1 VKRLVLLGGGHAHV
15 YVLDRLARERRER
28 LVDTEVVLV
37 SPYAR
42 QVYSGMLPGWIAGR
56 YALRDCVL
64 ALDVL
69 AALAG
74 VQRVEQA
81 CVALDLDAR
90 ALCLANGS
98 RLGFDLLSID
108 VGPATDI
115 AALPGA
121 AAHALPVRPIETFIA
136 AIEHCLAAYGR
147 GETGDLAIVGGGAA
161 GVELAFAL
169 DARLRALGLRGATG
183 SAPAVRL
190 IGAAARPLAGLPRLL
205 QWRAAALL
213 RARGI
218 EWLGGQR
225 VAEVGAGFVR
235 LADGRELPARHTLL
249 VTGAAAQ
256 PWLAGSG
263 LAVDA
268 GGFVRVSRSL
278 QSVSHAGVFAAGDC
292 AAYADNRPKSGVYA
306 VRAGPPLAEN
316 LLRALRGAPLR
327 TWTPQRRALYLINT
341 ADGSA
346 LAAWGALAWWGGWV
360 WRWKD
365 RIDRA
370 FMARFTPTDSSV

>member
-1 VKRLVLLGGGHAHV
+1 MKRLVLLGGGHAHV
-15 YVLDRLARERRER
+15 YVLDRLARER
-28 LVDTEVVLV
+28 LADTEVVLV

-64 ALDVL
+64 PLDALADR
-69 AALAG
+69 AG

-81 CVALDLDAR
+81 CVALDVDAR
-90 ALCLANGS
+90 ELRLADGS

-108 VGPATDI
+108 AGPATDI

-121 AAHALPVRPIETFIA
+121 AEHALPVRPIETFIA
-136 AIEHCLAAYGR
+136 AIDGWLDAYGR
-147 GETGDLAIVGGGAA
+147 GEAGDLAIVGGGAA

-169 DARLRALGLRGATG
+169 DARLRALGLRGAAG
-183 SAPAVRL
+183 SGPALRV
-190 IGAAARPLAGLPRLL
+190 IGGAVRPLAGLPRVL

-218 EWLGGQR
+218 EWLGGRR
-225 VAEVGAGFVR
+225 VEAVGAGFVR
-235 LADGRELPARHTLL
+235 LDDGRELPARHTLL
-249 VTGAAAQ
+249 VTGAAAH
-256 PWLAGSG
+256 PWLAASG
-263 LAVDA
+263 LAVDE

-278 QSVSHAGVFAAGDC
+278 RSLSHPAVFAAGDC
-292 AAYADNRPKSGVYA
+292 AAYADARPKSGVYA

-316 LLRALRGAPLR
+316 LLRALRGEALED
-327 TWTPQRRALYLINT
+327 WTPQRRALYLINT

-370 FMARFTPTDSSV
+370 FMARFTPDGDPPSV

>member
-1 VKRLVLLGGGHAHV
+1 MKRLVLLGGGHAHV
-15 YVLDRLARERRER
+15 YVLDRLVRED
-28 LVDTEVVLV
+28 LAGTEVVLV

-64 ALDVL
+64 PLDAL
-69 AALAG
+69 AARAG

-81 CVALDLDAR
+81 CVALDAGAR
-90 ALCLANGS
+90 ELTLADGS

-108 VGPATDI
+108 AGPATDI

-121 AAHALPVRPIETFIA
+121 AEHALPVRPIETFIA
-136 AIEHCLAAYGR
+136 AIDGWLDAYGR
-147 GETGDLAIVGGGAA
+147 GEAGDLAIVGGGAA

-169 DARLRALGLRGATG
+169 DARLRALGLRGAAG
-183 SAPAVRL
+183 SGPALRV
-190 IGAAARPLAGLPRLL
+190 IGGAVRPLAGLPRVL
-205 QWRAAALL
+205 QWRAAALM

-218 EWLGGQR
+218 EWLGGRR
-225 VAEVGAGFVR
+225 VEAVGAESVR
-235 LADGRELPARHTLL
+235 LDDGRELPSRHTVL
-249 VTGAAAQ
+249 VTGAAAH
-256 PWLAGSG
+256 PWLTASG
-263 LAVDA
+263 LAVDE

-278 QSVSHAGVFAAGDC
+278 QSLSHPAVFAAGDC
-292 AAYADNRPKSGVYA
+292 AAYADARPKSGVYA

-316 LLRALRGAPLR
+316 LLRALRGEALED
-327 TWTPQRRALYLINT
+327 WAPQRRALYLINT

-370 FMARFTPTDSSV
+370 FMARFTPGGDPPSV